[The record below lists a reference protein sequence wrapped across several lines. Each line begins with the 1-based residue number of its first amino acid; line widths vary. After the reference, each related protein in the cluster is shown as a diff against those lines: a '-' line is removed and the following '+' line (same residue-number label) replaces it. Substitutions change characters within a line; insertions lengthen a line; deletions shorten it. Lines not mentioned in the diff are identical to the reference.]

1 MYSPNTVCLA
11 LVTASKVAKKQ
22 KNPFFSMTNCHLPV
36 VLVWQPL
43 DSTPGQL
50 WLINFGWNITGSQ
63 WIWNESATDRL
74 FPSFSSN
81 FLTTFSSGCS
91 EGVSRSVSMSLV
103 PIFAAGLFCE
113 IWPDIVPT
121 RLPRRWAT
129 LLHHI
134 VGKKSSQRCD
144 HILHFRPC
152 LVRLRLDWKHFGL
165 ANWTPIFCAIWYW
178 IPFLLQAQ
186 TNDHGGNNRC
196 KSSNHVY
203 CWETTQIW
211 RNII

>member
-43 DSTPGQL
+43 HSTPGQL

-74 FPSFSSN
+74 FPSFCSN
-81 FLTTFSSGCS
+81 FLTTFTSGCS

-113 IWPDIVPT
+113 IWPDIVST

-129 LLHHI
+129 YPAAPHC
-134 VGKKSSQRCD
+134 GQKKLPAVRS
-144 HILHFRPC
+144 HFA
-152 LVRLRLDWKHFGL
+152 F
-165 ANWTPIFCAIWYW
+165 
-178 IPFLLQAQ
+178 
-186 TNDHGGNNRC
+186 
-196 KSSNHVY
+196 
-203 CWETTQIW
+203 
-211 RNII
+211 